1 MTTLPGTGHFVKV
14 GQHRHHTVW
23 ECEDC
28 CSSNYIIEK
37 SITRLPNCGIYI
49 STTIRCRNC
58 GNKDTGDE
66 Y

>member
-1 MTTLPGTGHFVKV
+1 MTTLPGTGHFVKIQQV
-14 GQHRHHTVW
+14 RNHTIW

-37 SITRLPNCGIYI
+37 SIHRLPD
-49 STTIRCRNC
+49 TTICVHSKIVCRVC
-58 GNKDTGDE
+58 GNNDTGDE

>member
-1 MTTLPGTGHFVKV
+1 MTTLPGTGHFVKIQ
-14 GQHRHHTVW
+14 QHHHHSIW

-28 CSSNYIIEK
+28 GLSNYIIEK
-37 SITRLPNCGIYI
+37 NIHRLPDNGIYI
-49 STTIRCRNC
+49 RNNIRCRNC